1 MYVLKGILKYRYIN
15 PFSCKNFLAFW
26 FQFDQSLFL
35 QIHLTINQPRRLK
48 IFSTSMQSLKP
59 KMLFSFIHSFKNFGL
74 RAARLV
80 RAIFR
85 CLAISIGSVH
95 GLAPDGCQ
103 AITWTNG
110 NSFQWCICIV
120 RPQSGNS
127 LTVSQAE
134 QLPFQYNIWE
144 SIEYT
149 EVYFPAYI
157 LAAKV
162 WNHYS
167 WWQREDIFPM

>member
-1 MYVLKGILKYRYIN
+1 MTAWSKMFPIMAWCLL
-15 PFSCKNFLAFW
+15 SANFR
-26 FQFDQSLFL
+26 L
-35 QIHLTINQPRRLK
+35 QCEVWR
-48 IFSTSMQSLKP
+48 P
-59 KMLFSFIHSFKNFGL
+59 KCFCFFHSFKNFCFS
-74 RAARLV
+74 AARV
-80 RAIFR
+80 IFR
-85 CLAISIGSVH
+85 RPEISIGSVN

-110 NSFQWCICIV
+110 DSFQWCICIV
-120 RPQSGNS
+120 RPRSGNS

-144 SIEYT
+144 SIEHT
-149 EVYFPAYI
+149 EVDFLAYI

-167 WWQREDIFPM
+167 CDKENTFFTNKIYPLATVIGHWWHHMISWNSVMEMGPHWFD